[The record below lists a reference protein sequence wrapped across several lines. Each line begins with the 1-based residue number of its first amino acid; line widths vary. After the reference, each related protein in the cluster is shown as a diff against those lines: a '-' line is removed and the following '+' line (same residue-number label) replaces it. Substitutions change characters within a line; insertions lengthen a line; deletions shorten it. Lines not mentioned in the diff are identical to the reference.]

1 MPWVGPRTMTKT
13 RPDAPDRRASSEA
26 SPKTRDV
33 EAALRRHYPQVQY
46 AFVEFISG
54 HLADVSRVFKGDL
67 QFPVLLAVIGQTTIK
82 GHAAATRAGV
92 RLQDIDP
99 RSLGLTSFR
108 LADATGI
115 PRETVRRKLLEMQ
128 RRGWLER
135 KGNYWTLVFE
145 GDRAKLLD
153 DLGDLDARGLE
164 RLARLFVGIAPW
176 VGSA

>member
-1 MPWVGPRTMTKT
+1 MGHGAMTEE
-13 RPDAPDRRASSEA
+13 RPDPAGQRASAEA
-26 SPKTRDV
+26 TPKTREV

-46 AFVEFISG
+46 AFVEFVSG

-67 QFPVLLAVIGQTTIK
+67 QFPVLLAVIGQATIK
-82 GHAAATRAGV
+82 GHVAATRAGV
-92 RLQDIDP
+92 RLQDIEP
-99 RSLGLTSFR
+99 RNLGLTAFR

-128 RRGWLER
+128 RRGWLAR
-135 KGNYWTLVFE
+135 RGNYWVLVFE

-164 RLARLFVGIAPW
+164 RLARLFVGVAPW
-176 VGSA
+176 VDRD